1 MATATLTKTLP
12 KVKPK
17 EQAPAKVVATKATT
31 EALYLITGQYLDI
44 LIGAEGD
51 WVREKIKQDKDNN
64 PLVYRHYDDDK
75 RVWATWAILQPDGET
90 IKPMEFPDPSAYGLT
105 PPELYTRAA
114 TYKGILAEIVQILGE
129 EKQSLW
135 DKMTKPTTVIIAIVA
150 ILLVLGIILIGAKG

>member
-12 KVKPK
+12 KARPK
-17 EQAPAKVVATKATT
+17 EQAPVKAVATKATT

-44 LIGAEGD
+44 LIGSEGD
-51 WVREKIKQDKDNN
+51 WVREKIKNDKDNN

-90 IKPMEFPDPSAYGLT
+90 IKPMHFPDPSEYGLT

-114 TYKGILAEIVQILGE
+114 TYKGILAETVQILGE